1 MKIQS
6 KRLAAAARLT
16 AAGIGAG
23 ATPVHWAVVAGG
35 NDHGHEIVSLPDGPG
50 SLRQGW
56 ATARADALLRTHLGL
71 TGLLAT
77 VRSVAEKLLLD
88 SLVRLHRRTTAGSAA

>member
-1 MKIQS
+1 MKIPS

-23 ATPVHWAVVAGG
+23 AAPVRRAVVAGR

-77 VRSVAEKLLLD
+77 VTSAAGKLLLD
-88 SLVRLHRRTTAGSAA
+88 SLVLLRPAAAGSAA